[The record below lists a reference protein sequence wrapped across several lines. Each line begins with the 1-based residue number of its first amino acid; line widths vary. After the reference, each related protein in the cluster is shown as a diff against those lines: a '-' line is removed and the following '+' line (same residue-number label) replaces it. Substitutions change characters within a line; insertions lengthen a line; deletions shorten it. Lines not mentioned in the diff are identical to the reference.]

1 MSFDLMR
8 HALSPG
14 HSPCIGHCTHDAAGL
29 CLSCRRHEDEVRSW
43 RDLDESVRGDVWARL
58 PAQIDDCGR
67 GIMRLPLDAD
77 DITALAADTL
87 ARGGRWAAGFA
98 GCWHYAD
105 RHEGGLVAS
114 NTDGATITL
123 DFSGKVRAVV
133 WARDGACL
141 DDGLDGLPILL
152 VTPVARLNFPVHD
165 TPARLEDGRMDQGL
179 GLASVRLIEDAGRAV
194 IETPL
199 ARVEGMAR
207 PAAPQNPAAVPAGLN
222 LGKSYALGAMLL
234 PAGMLA

>member
-1 MSFDLMR
+1 M
-8 HALSPG
+8 
-14 HSPCIGHCTHDAAGL
+14 
-29 CLSCRRHEDEVRSW
+29 
-43 RDLDESVRGDVWARL
+43 
-58 PAQIDDCGR
+58 
-67 GIMRLPLDAD
+67 
-77 DITALAADTL
+77 
-87 ARGGRWAAGFA
+87 
-98 GCWHYAD
+98 
-105 RHEGGLVAS
+105 
-114 NTDGATITL
+114 
-123 DFSGKVRAVV
+123 RAVV

>member
-29 CLSCRRHEDEVRSW
+29 CLSCRRHEDEVKSW
-43 RDLDESVRGDVWARL
+43 RDLDRSVRGDVWARL

-87 ARGGRWAAGFA
+87 ARGGRWSAGLPAAGIMPTA
-98 GCWHYAD
+98 MKV
-105 RHEGGLVAS
+105 GLSQS

-133 WARDGACL
+133 WAR
-141 DDGLDGLPILL
+141 
-152 VTPVARLNFPVHD
+152 N
-165 TPARLEDGRMDQGL
+165 
-179 GLASVRLIEDAGRAV
+179 GRASM
-194 IETPL
+194 T
-199 ARVEGMAR
+199 
-207 PAAPQNPAAVPAGLN
+207 GLT
-222 LGKSYALGAMLL
+222 GCRSCW
-234 PAGMLA
+234 